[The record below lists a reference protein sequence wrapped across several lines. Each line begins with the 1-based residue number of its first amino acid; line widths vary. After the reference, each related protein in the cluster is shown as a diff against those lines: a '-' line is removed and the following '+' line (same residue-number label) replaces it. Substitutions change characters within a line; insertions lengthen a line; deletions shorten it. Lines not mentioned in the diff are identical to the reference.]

1 MQLQSERFS
10 DRFSALFEQEGLMNV
25 KFFVKNKSGV
35 SLANFLEEAA
45 EIQSTIAAGDFKVID
60 SVDGETLQKRFDA
73 AF

>member
-1 MQLQSERFS
+1 MQLHSERFS

-35 SLANFLEEAA
+35 SLADFLDEAA
-45 EIQSTIAAGDFKVID
+45 EIQSTIAAGDFDVIT
-60 SVDGETLQKRFDA
+60 SVDANAQQKRFDA